1 MFLKRLARNHLNLET
16 KGKGKLKAKER
27 RMLQSRKRER
37 NLLVSIVHKMA
48 MMKTI
53 VGNYIQN

>member
-1 MFLKRLARNHLNLET
+1 VLEDREEKRGGNLYNIDLEKDINGCLKY
-16 KGKGKLKAKER
+16 
-27 RMLQSRKRER
+27 RER